1 MDAILQQLL
10 AFPPHPPPATPP
22 SDAEY
27 DKQINIQIQHLN
39 HIPASKLIAPVP
51 GGGDLLDV
59 SAFPQC
65 LSLTCSPFCRPF
77 PLKSSQLQLCTLQV
91 SHNS

>member
-10 AFPPHPPPATPP
+10 AFPPHPSPATPL

-27 DKQINIQIQHLN
+27 DRQINTQVQHLN
-39 HIPASKLIAPVP
+39 HIAASKFTSPVP

-59 SAFPQC
+59 GTA
-65 LSLTCSPFCRPF
+65 
-77 PLKSSQLQLCTLQV
+77 
-91 SHNS
+91 